1 MESEGESYTEYGN
14 LCSTTKHCNIVQVIM
29 TGVMI
34 LVMLDYNKQLADNKC
49 LVLSSVSLLYI
60 LAKNCNIEQRDLFV
74 GIAKMYM
81 DSLSDNTREVST
93 V

>member
-1 MESEGESYTEYGN
+1 ME
-14 LCSTTKHCNIVQVIM
+14 
-29 TGVMI
+29 

-49 LVLSSVSLLYI
+49 LVLSSASLLYI
-60 LAKNCNIEQRDLFV
+60 LAINCNIEQRVFFV

-93 V
+93 VWQSNIKLFCSHEWSF